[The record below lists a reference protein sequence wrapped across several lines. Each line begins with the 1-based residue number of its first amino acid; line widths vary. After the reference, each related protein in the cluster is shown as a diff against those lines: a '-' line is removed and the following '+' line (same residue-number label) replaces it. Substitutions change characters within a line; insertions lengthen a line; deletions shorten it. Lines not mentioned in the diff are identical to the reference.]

1 MKTVMITGAGS
12 GIGREL
18 ALQYRKDGWNVIGV
32 ARSEGQLAELRH
44 AGIAGEF
51 ADMGEVDSLKALA
64 ERLQGRSIDVLILA
78 AGIIRNRHMKI
89 TEIDVPA
96 WEETF
101 RINSIAPAVM
111 AGLFL
116 PNLRKG
122 DTRKLVALTSGRASI
137 ANNNS
142 GSTYI
147 YRASKTALNAIWRN
161 ISVEEP
167 DINALLVHPGRV
179 RTKMGSPD
187 SELSVEE
194 SAESIRQ
201 VVANAG
207 PEASGRYWAYDG
219 RELPW

>member
-18 ALQYRKDGWNVIGV
+18 ARQYYADSWRVIGV
-32 ARSEGQLAELRH
+32 ARSDEQLAELRL
-44 AGIAGEF
+44 AGILGEF
-51 ADMGEVDSLKALA
+51 ADMRDVESLQSLA
-64 ERLQGRSIDVLILA
+64 KRLEDTPIDLLILA

-116 PNLRKG
+116 PHLRRG
-122 DTRKLVALTSGRASI
+122 NTRKLVALTSGRASI

-194 SAESIRQ
+194 SAESVRRVI
-201 VVANAG
+201 ANAG
-207 PEASGRYWAYDG
+207 QEASGRYWAYDG